1 MKKYYMAYE
10 DRYKKVHSKGY
21 LWEEEGNSQIVLDT
35 IQKYSIK
42 KDDKILDLGSGE
54 GRDSIFLLKNGY
66 NVLGVDCSGEAV
78 KTCNT
83 LSKNYKFKVV
93 DLVKDDLDKSE
104 KFDFIYSIAVLHM
117 LCEDEDRK
125 AFFKFLKS
133 HLNKNRKALI
143 CVLGDGKTE
152 FVSDYQNAFME
163 KDRFHKQSNQNIK
176 VASTSLK
183 IVTKENLFKE
193 IYENEFC
200 VLEYFIETKIPGFSE
215 MMSVVIENKI

>member
-1 MKKYYMAYE
+1 
-10 DRYKKVHSKGY
+10 
-21 LWEEEGNSQIVLDT
+21 SQ
-35 IQKYSIK
+35 K
-42 KDDKILDLGSGE
+42 LG
-54 GRDSIFLLKNGY
+54 I
-66 NVLGVDCSGEAV
+66 
-78 KTCNT
+78 
-83 LSKNYKFKVV
+83 KNYKFKVFY
-93 DLVKDDLDKSE
+93 LVKDDLDKSE